1 MTTFQ
6 FAKVLHNAIIPQR
19 NNSTDAG
26 LDLHACIDEP
36 IVIMPNERKIIETG
50 IAVSMPSDCYARIA
64 PRSGLAAKNGID
76 VLAGVVDCGYTN
88 SLKVILYNNDKK
100 EFKVSHGDRIAQLIF
115 EKIYIPQDVKEVS
128 YESLKESVN
137 TSRGLNGFG
146 SSGV

>member
-1 MTTFQ
+1 MFL
-6 FAKVLHNAIIPQR
+6 FAKVQPNAIIPTR
-19 NNSTDAG
+19 NNPTDAG

-36 IVIMPNERKIIETG
+36 ITILPNERKIIETG

-88 SLKVILYNNDKK
+88 SLKVVLHNHDTNS
-100 EFKVSHGDRIAQLIF
+100 FVVSHGHRIAQLIF
-115 EKIYIPQDVKEVS
+115 EKIYIPQDIQETS
-128 YESLKESVN
+128 YESLKNIVS
-137 TSRGLNGFG
+137 TPRSLNGFG